1 MLPIRIICLSL
12 LGCSHAAAP
21 VTTPGPGVAFPAHPG
36 SQFDVSLGVTE
47 TGFKGGLL
55 RDKGDRPPTLASR
68 GLAVIRDRLELEA
81 SGLSPDRAVDF
92 DREVLLVLGAGEP
105 EGAPASPVQQVVRIS
120 PANASVD
127 RAGMV
132 TVRFRDPCSGI
143 CGGASTVVLHMR
155 ECLSRSRPAAFS
167 VPRPAMHL
175 RVIAEEH
182 SCDPALP

>member
-12 LGCSHAAAP
+12 LGCGRAAAP
-21 VTTPGPGVAFPAHPG
+21 VTTLAPGVAFSAHPG
-36 SQFDVSLGVTE
+36 SQFDVSLEVTE
-47 TGFKGGLL
+47 TGFTGGLL
-55 RDKGDRPPTLASR
+55 RDDRPPTLVSR
-68 GLAVIRDRLELEA
+68 ALAVIRDRPELEA

-105 EGAPASPVQQVVRIS
+105 EDAPASPVQRVVHIS

-127 RAGMV
+127 RAGVV

-143 CGGASTVVLHMR
+143 CSGASTVVLHVR
-155 ECLSRSRPAAFS
+155 ECLSRSRPAALS

-182 SCDPALP
+182 RCDPALP